1 MRFAALPP
9 ILVGVLTGGVYVVF
23 RADTLTAGSGGT
35 AAGVYYELTA
45 RRSLAARRTAKSRKK
60 FDNYRIEYSGIV
72 TGLGSNWLCGPR
84 SERTCLRQ
92 DIKIVDFSDKRY

>member
-45 RRSLAARRTAKSRKK
+45 RRSLAARRSRVR
-60 FDNYRIEYSGIV
+60 NLTITELNIQ
-72 TGLGSNWLCGPR
+72 GS
-84 SERTCLRQ
+84 
-92 DIKIVDFSDKRY
+92 